1 MADIPRG
8 ALSRTARLASLPISA
23 AGRATLG
30 LGQRLVGRDRDEI
43 SSELQ
48 RRTAEQVF
56 EVLGTLKGGA
66 MKFGQA
72 LSVYE
77 AAIPDEYAAP
87 IVATFRNPDHAAFSF
102 QALFEGMKARGF
114 IIFPG
119 RLALADTFR
128 IGCMGDVTEQDMA
141 EAMNAVAETIQ
152 EMGITGLGRAKR
164 IVTA

>member
-1 MADIPRG
+1 
-8 ALSRTARLASLPISA
+8 
-23 AGRATLG
+23 
-30 LGQRLVGRDRDEI
+30 
-43 SSELQ
+43 
-48 RRTAEQVF
+48 
-56 EVLGTLKGGA
+56 
-66 MKFGQA
+66 
-72 LSVYE
+72 
-77 AAIPDEYAAP
+77 
-87 IVATFRNPDHAAFSF
+87 
-102 QALFEGMKARGF
+102 MKARGF

>member
-1 MADIPRG
+1 G

-77 AAIPDEYAAP
+77 AASPTTPRPRPPASGKCTAGCGRTAARSP
-87 IVATFRNPDHAAFSF
+87 SNSSTPVPRRPCAPTSTSCS
-102 QALFEGMKARGF
+102 G
-114 IIFPG
+114 
-119 RLALADTFR
+119 
-128 IGCMGDVTEQDMA
+128 
-141 EAMNAVAETIQ
+141 
-152 EMGITGLGRAKR
+152 
-164 IVTA
+164 